1 MSVGQKGDH
10 LIRGGRVIDPS
21 QDLDAVR
28 DVLIRNG
35 RVEAIGDLVNVSD
48 LKLDDDQITD
58 AQGLLVVPGLIDSR
72 VYFGEPGFEPRE
84 TIQSGLE
91 AAAAGGFTGVVHWGW
106 SQPANDHRAMT
117 QSLLAAAESGM
128 ARLHP
133 VGCLSRGAQGEDL
146 AELGELADA
155 GCVAFADGGRPQTNA
170 ALLRRALL
178 YARHFDVPVA
188 SRAVDP
194 LLVDGA
200 VVHEGAWS
208 TRLGLAG
215 APPVAEEAVVARDL
229 LLVAETGGR
238 YHLAPATLMGSS
250 DRVWQAKAEGLN
262 VTCDVPISHLLL
274 TDEATASYSFAPSVR
289 FEPPLRPMEHVEAL
303 RRAAAEGIIDCIVSD
318 HRPYHAD
325 EKDVQFSIAP
335 PGAVGLETL
344 VSLCLDRLV
353 GPGVLTPA
361 RFVELLSTGP
371 ARVYGLDA
379 GTLRPGSVAD
389 VTLLDMNR
397 KVTVDATTFRSL
409 GRSTPFDG
417 WTLRGA
423 AVGTFLAGRRVEL
436 TESVEV
442 DSIQL
447 DATDLDATDL
457 NAEDA

>member
-1 MSVGQKGDH
+1 MIHHEVLPFDH
-10 LIRGGRVIDPS
+10 LIRGGRVVDPS
-21 QDLDAVR
+21 QKLDAIR

-35 RVEAIGDLVNVSD
+35 RVEAIGDSVNVSD
-48 LKLDDDQITD
+48 LKLEEHQITD
-58 AQGLLVVPGLIDSR
+58 AQGLVVTPGFIDGR

-84 TIQSGLE
+84 TIDSGLG
-91 AAAAGGFTGVVHWGW
+91 AAASGGLTSVVHWGW
-106 SQPANDHRAMT
+106 SLPANDHRAMT
-117 QSLLAAAESGM
+117 QSLLAAALHAGT

-146 AELGELADA
+146 AELGELAAA

-188 SRAVDP
+188 SRALDP
-194 LLVDGA
+194 HLVDGA

-208 TRLGLAG
+208 TRLGLEGSPA
-215 APPVAEEAVVARDL
+215 VAEEAVVARDL
-229 LLVAETGGR
+229 LLVEETGGR
-238 YHLAPATLMGSS
+238 YHLAPATLAGSLE
-250 DRVWQAKAEGLN
+250 RVRRAKDDGHA
-262 VTCDVPISHLLL
+262 VTCDVPITHLLL
-274 TDEATASYSFAPSVR
+274 TDEATSTYGFSPSVR
-289 FEPPLRPMEHVEAL
+289 FEPPLRPQRHVDTL
-303 RRAAAEGIIDCIVSD
+303 RAALADGTVDCIVSD

-353 GPGVLTPA
+353 GEKVIDLS
-361 RFVELLSTGP
+361 RLVELLSAGP

-389 VTLLDMNR
+389 VTLLDLGR
-397 KVTVDATTFRSL
+397 EVTVDAGKFRSL
-409 GRSTPFDG
+409 GRSTPFNG

-423 AVGTFLAGRRVEL
+423 AVGTFVGGRKIEL
-436 TESVEV
+436 PQDLVQELNLESEG
-442 DSIQL
+442 D
-447 DATDLDATDL
+447 
-457 NAEDA
+457 